1 MNICSIHTG
10 KLLESSKRGCS
21 EMNVCPIGY
30 MLSEA
35 RQQVEEYK
43 QIGERNGKIIAAGYL
58 QTDLN
63 DENRNGRI
71 YGTPGIKKEVEGARI
86 KELIETGNLKGE
98 DGHPTD
104 QSMAVQQSINPKV
117 TCVKYLKVEMQG
129 DNVYSEFCGTNTI
142 YGKAFN
148 EDLQDGELPSFSLRA
163 IGTVNNIA
171 GKCHVDN
178 VHIVT
183 WDRVYYPSHR
193 RAYTKKIISEGAA
206 IWLPEDRDMVME
218 NSIITPITNQSLTN
232 FIKEESSNLKFV
244 KENFDTLFESMTV
257 MNNGRNVQILTKNGD
272 TLVITL
278 ESYVQNQIM
287 DYCDRY

>member
-1 MNICSIHTG
+1 MNNNNPC
-10 KLLESSKRGCS
+10 L
-21 EMNVCPIGY
+21 IGY

-43 QIGERNGKIIAAGYL
+43 QVGEHNGKVIAEGYL

-63 DENRNGRI
+63 DKNRNGRI
-71 YGTPGIKKEVEGARI
+71 YGTPGIKKEVEGPRLR
-86 KELIETGNLKGE
+86 ELIETGNLKGE

-104 QSMAVQQSINPKV
+104 QSMAVQQAINPKV
-117 TCVKYLKVEMQG
+117 ASVKYLEVKMDG
-129 DNVYSEFCGTNTI
+129 DNVYGKFCGTNTI

-163 IGTVNNIA
+163 VGTVYNRNGA
-171 GKCHVDN
+171 CYVEN

-183 WDRVYYPSHR
+183 WDRVYYPSHV
-193 RAYTKKIISEGAA
+193 RAYTKKILSEGAA
-206 IWLPEDRDMVME
+206 IWLPEDRDMTME

-232 FIKEESSNLKFV
+232 FIKEESSNLKLV
-244 KENFDTLFESMTV
+244 KENFDTLFESMSIL
-257 MNNGRNVQILTKNGD
+257 NHGRQVQILTKSGD
-272 TLVITL
+272 TLVISL

-287 DYCDRY
+287 DYCDNF